1 MNNDDDAEDEDA
13 VDDAVDE
20 DDDAEDDDTTLKE
33 CRSSLE
39 ERLDE
44 GAPKSSSFDC
54 WYC

>member
-1 MNNDDDAEDEDA
+1 VNNDDNDDDEDDDDDDAED
-13 VDDAVDE
+13 
-20 DDDAEDDDTTLKE
+20 EDDDTTLKE

-39 ERLDE
+39 ERLDG

>member
-1 MNNDDDAEDEDA
+1 MNNDDDDDE
-13 VDDAVDE
+13 E
-20 DDDAEDDDTTLKE
+20 DDDDADDADDDTTLKE

-44 GAPKSSSFDC
+44 GAPKSLSFDC